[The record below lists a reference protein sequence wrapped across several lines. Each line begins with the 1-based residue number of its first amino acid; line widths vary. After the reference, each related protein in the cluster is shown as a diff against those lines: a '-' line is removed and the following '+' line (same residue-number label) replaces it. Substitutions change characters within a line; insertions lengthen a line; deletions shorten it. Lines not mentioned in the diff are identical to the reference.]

1 MSSYIVTGVA
11 GFIAARIT
19 EMLLA
24 DGHSVLGLDNLDSA
38 SYSVQ
43 LKHWRLAR
51 LFAKPGFTFRQLDV
65 ANWSELQLGMP
76 TDASPRAVIHLAARA
91 GVRQSVNDPWA
102 YMTANVTGTLNML
115 EYCRDRRINKFVF
128 ASSSS
133 LYGSNNTVPFHE
145 EAVTDRPLSPYA
157 ASKKAAEAVCYSY
170 HHLHGL
176 DISILRYFTVYGP
189 ASRPDMSP
197 FRFTQWISEDRP
209 VILYGDGLQQRD
221 FTYVD
226 DIACGT
232 IAALKPLGYATI
244 NLGSDSPISMREMIG
259 LVEKN
264 MGQRAHITLKAAHP
278 ADVRATWA
286 DISRAK
292 ELLEWQPQVNYE
304 EGFKRLVRWYV
315 DNRDWASL
323 IDTAE
328 LPDKEASATASPVA
342 AHLS

>member
-1 MSSYIVTGVA
+1 MRLKKILQRCAVMTVA
-11 GFIAARIT
+11 STA
-19 EMLLA
+19 
-24 DGHSVLGLDNLDSA
+24 
-38 SYSVQ
+38 
-43 LKHWRLAR
+43 
-51 LFAKPGFTFRQLDV
+51 
-65 ANWSELQLGMP
+65 
-76 TDASPRAVIHLAARA
+76 LAAGIGAPRLGA
-91 GVRQSVNDPWA
+91 QSKTKTEPA
-102 YMTANVTGTLNML
+102 CCTAKKQT
-115 EYCRDRRINKFVF
+115 
-128 ASSSS
+128 
-133 LYGSNNTVPFHE
+133 
-145 EAVTDRPLSPYA
+145 A